1 MKYFEVLYAN
11 CFGVKKVALIAT
23 PHDTPKTPTPSFNFE
38 WNGNEIIDY
47 RETNQ
52 HRYASNARHF
62 YREG

>member
-11 CFGVKKVALIAT
+11 CFGVKKVTLVAT
-23 PHDTPKTPTPSFNFE
+23 PHDTPETRTLDFNFG

-52 HRYASNARHF
+52 CSYASSTRRF
-62 YREG
+62 YRED